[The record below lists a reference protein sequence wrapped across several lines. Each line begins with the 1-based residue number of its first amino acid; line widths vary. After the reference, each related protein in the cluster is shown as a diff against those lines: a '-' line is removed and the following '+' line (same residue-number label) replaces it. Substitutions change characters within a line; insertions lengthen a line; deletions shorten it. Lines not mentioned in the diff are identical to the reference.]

1 MQPSIEDEIQ
11 PALYFTEDMPIVK
24 EDEYVFRY
32 ALNQLPKLGPNQLAI
47 HLFQVL
53 QTEPLQL
60 IALFQNTLE
69 RSFQL
74 NDLVVLVLS
83 GDQLVARKTFTI
95 EEVPVLLPKATLPLW
110 LDFSEE
116 EQFVELSTLDAS
128 LELVFSNEQLT
139 DLVIDDSFTA
149 SEQRL
154 IRQIAFSHPAPP
166 TDGWSLL
173 PVSIFKQ
180 EQIVESILLV
190 RNPSGQTLE
199 LDSLA
204 FELLLGDQVVAV
216 TRHASVTVSPQ
227 SEQAVRL
234 LFDCTAHPSDALALR
249 YLPE

>member
-1 MQPSIEDEIQ
+1 MQPSIDSDIQ

-53 QTEPLQL
+53 QTEPLHV
-60 IALFQNTLE
+60 IALFQNTLP

-83 GDQLVARKTFTI
+83 GDQLVARKIFTI
-95 EEVPVLLPKATLPLW
+95 EEVPVLLPTATLPLW
-110 LDFSEE
+110 LEFSDE
-116 EQFVELSTLDAS
+116 EQFVDLSTLDAP

-139 DLVIDDSFTA
+139 DLVIDESFSA
-149 SEQRL
+149 PEQRL

-180 EQIVESILLV
+180 EQKVEAIVLV
-190 RNPSGQTLE
+190 RNPSGQSLE
-199 LDSLA
+199 LDSLS
-204 FELLLGDQVVAV
+204 FELLLGDQAVAA
-216 TRHASVTVSPQ
+216 TRHTSLTVSSQ
-227 SEQAVRL
+227 SEHAIRL
-234 LFDCTAHPSDALALR
+234 SFDYVAHPAASLDLR